1 MTTLADQL
9 LQRCS
14 DDREQGLSASIL
26 KDLKSPQN
34 QLTFIA
40 VFFSDVSKGGFE
52 QFVYNANGI
61 YLPEVA
67 EVLEAVS
74 ASHAVACI
82 DQVIQLCIDDN
93 DAYKTFLAG
102 DFNHCA
108 FKQKLSALT
117 EIYREGDD
125 LTEEAGEI
133 IQKLMKQ
140 R

>member
-14 DDREQGLSASIL
+14 RDREQGLSANIL

-67 EVLEAVS
+67 EVLEAVN
-74 ASHAVACI
+74 AGHAVASI
-82 DQVIQLCIDDN
+82 DQVIQLCIDEN
-93 DAYKTFLAG
+93 EAYQAFLQG
-102 DFNHCA
+102 DFSDCE
-108 FKQKLSALT
+108 FKQKLGALT
-117 EIYREGDD
+117 EVYRQGEDV
-125 LTEEAGEI
+125 TEEAGEA
-133 IQKLMKQ
+133 IQQLMKQ